1 MLKIKLLEFFT
12 QAVIWLSVFFA
23 KCLQN
28 QNYIAVIAALLGF
41 CLVGAILGRFKST
54 RRR

>member
-12 QAVIWLSVFFA
+12 QAVIWLSGFFA

-41 CLVGAILGRFKST
+41 CLVGALIGRFRT
-54 RRR
+54 AHRR